1 MKKKSAVVLSMVLGL
16 SLITGCG
23 AKEETTTQAEV
34 TTEAVTEAEVE
45 EEEVTEATEV
55 DASSSDAEWA
65 YGEYTYTGDDMI
77 ESAITFFICDELAKG
92 YEAANV
98 GLPVVI
104 EVSRDESDP
113 DDIKVW
119 GEFEYFT
126 YNLVGDTLE
135 TQAGGSYP
143 GCMHIKTTD
152 AGIGYVVDHFDPVAD
167 GSDFDASAKEIFGD
181 KYDAFMEVYSN
192 DDLKNEKRKDFIE
205 EYVFSHSVPAT
216 KYQDYGW
223 DPVELNVS
231 AGDPA
236 DDDVVYMGG
245 LYASDEV
252 CDVNIALFKSA
263 GHPVAVITE
272 GENIYYGE
280 FEEEESTLKDGS
292 YVTMITVEGKTY
304 GYRFDQD
311 DNGEFGSTGV
321 IVDQDGNEHFA
332 KWLDESVAIEMKAE
346 TE

>member
-1 MKKKSAVVLSMVLGL
+1 MNTKKTPLVIRSFKDGIKLMLDP
-16 SLITGCG
+16 
-23 AKEETTTQAEV
+23 
-34 TTEAVTEAEVE
+34 
-45 EEEVTEATEV
+45 
-55 DASSSDAEWA
+55 DAGFDE
-65 YGEYTYTGDDMI
+65 
-77 ESAITFFICDELAKG
+77 ICDELAKG
-92 YEAANV
+92 YDAADV
-98 GLPVVI
+98 GLPVVL

-181 KYDAFMEVYSN
+181 KYDAFMEIYSN

-236 DDDVVYMGG
+236 DD
-245 LYASDEV
+245 
-252 CDVNIALFKSA
+252 ALTPTRQPLPVQDHLHIGPQRARQA
-263 GHPVAVITE
+263 GPGPIC
-272 GENIYYGE
+272 
-280 FEEEESTLKDGS
+280 
-292 YVTMITVEGKTY
+292 
-304 GYRFDQD
+304 R
-311 DNGEFGSTGV
+311 
-321 IVDQDGNEHFA
+321 
-332 KWLDESVAIEMKAE
+332 
-346 TE
+346 